1 MMEKREVEYSMPTH
15 PALYDPRE
23 DDRLEGRNIMD
34 LMRRSQEPFPDLAA
48 SIYVEEELPRNVAVT
63 TLDSVLAW
71 ARKSSL
77 WPVTF
82 GLACC
87 AIEMIT
93 AGTSRFDIARFGME
107 VFRASPRQAD
117 MMIVAG
123 WVTWKMAPV
132 VRRLYDQMAEPK
144 WVVAMG
150 ASAMSGGPFVDTY
163 SVVPGVNLIIP
174 VDVYVPG
181 CPPRPE
187 ALFAG
192 LIRLQ
197 ERVERQRQA
206 GGRETR

>member
-1 MMEKREVEYSMPTH
+1 MEKREVEFSMPPH

-34 LMRRSQEPFPDLAA
+34 LMRRAQEPFPDPAA

-63 TLDSVLAW
+63 TLESVLAW

-192 LIRLQ
+192 LLRLQ

>member
-1 MMEKREVEYSMPTH
+1 MEKREVEYSMPTH
-15 PALYDPRE
+15 PALYDARE
-23 DDRLEGRNIMD
+23 DDRLEGRTIMD

-192 LIRLQ
+192 LLRLQ
-197 ERVERQRQA
+197 ERVARQRQA